1 MSSPPSS
8 PEPHRQQNQLAS
20 AESSTTYRVYYFTHM
35 PEKGRTIWVVL
46 FCRRVHSLAGFALRL
61 YTSGPA
67 GARQLAH
74 TLRAN
79 TDLSWTTVHT
89 TNEGNDADDEEDAD
103 DAEGVHQYKVAFDCP
118 NDTFAGRVFGAEL
131 VATSGGGGGEVWTID
146 LGVMKVVSTTSVR
159 KRHYSQ
165 LEQLSPSR
173 AHQRL
178 VANFK
183 RHHAR
188 DKGTASRRHHANGKG
203 VRQRSRR
210 GLPFLLDEYRQAVEL
225 SIARTTT

>member
-1 MSSPPSS
+1 
-8 PEPHRQQNQLAS
+8 
-20 AESSTTYRVYYFTHM
+20 M

-89 TNEGNDADDEEDAD
+89 ANEDNDEAEDDD

-131 VATSGGGGGEVWTID
+131 VATSGADHLGGGGEVVGTID
-146 LGVMKVVSTTSVR
+146 VGVMKVVSTTSVR
-159 KRHYSQ
+159 KRHYAQ
-165 LEQLSPSR
+165 LEQLSPSK

-183 RHHAR
+183 RHHSR
-188 DKGTASRRHHANGKG
+188 GKGTASRRHHANGKG
-203 VRQRSRR
+203 IRQRSRR

-225 SIARTTT
+225 SIASTTL